1 MTDHPD
7 IVERLMRL
15 ADGYAKHAE
24 EDGLANFR
32 TTDTKVARIFL
43 QDAINAE
50 ITRLRAEAEQLR
62 SVMIAAAEEIQAHWP
77 AHCDAEGY
85 GPANLMRRLEEGIP
99 SQYAY
104 TAGDFE
110 RLRAEAE
117 ALRKALQDVRE
128 ALRLENDKVR
138 GPICDTIWMPQGA
151 ETLFDFL
158 DAAIAATK
166 EQQ

>member
-1 MTDHPD
+1 MTDHPA
-7 IVERLMRL
+7 IVERLE
-15 ADGYAKHAE
+15 DYA
-24 EDGLANFR
+24 EDDYYFDHKGSLV
-32 TTDTKVARIFL
+32 TTNRPIALRE
-43 QDAINAE
+43 AAAE
-50 ITRLRAEAEQLR
+50 ITRLREDNKKLSDKAEVLR

-117 ALRKALQDVRE
+117 ALRKALEGILQYLHKSDVDG
-128 ALRLENDKVR
+128 N
-138 GPICDTIWMPQGA
+138 GWICSPIHIDELNA
-151 ETLFDFL
+151 F
-158 DAAIAATK
+158 IAATK
-166 EQQ
+166 EQQA